1 VIENRQTMANRYF
14 TQGTFDFL
22 AALAANNRREWF
34 DEHKPDYE
42 AMVRTPALN
51 FISDIATDLAMISP
65 HFLALPRKAGGAL
78 MRVNRDIRFGH
89 DKRPFKTN
97 IGIQFRHAAGKDVHA
112 PGFYLHVEPGD
123 CFVGAGL
130 WRPDMRALGKI
141 RDAIVDKG
149 DDWLAVRDDQI
160 FSQSFALVGD
170 SLTNAPRGYAKDHPL
185 LTDLRRKDFLALSP
199 LTDAAVRAKRLY
211 PNVVERFAQSAPFMR
226 YLCTALEL
234 PF

>member
-1 VIENRQTMANRYF
+1 MANRYF

-34 DEHKPDYE
+34 DEHKSDYE

-51 FISDIATDLAMISP
+51 FISDIAPDLANISP

-97 IGIQFRHAAGKDVHA
+97 IGIQFRHEVGKDVHA
-112 PGFYLHVEPGD
+112 PGFYLHIEPND
-123 CFVGAGL
+123 CFVGVGL
-130 WRPDMRALGKI
+130 WRPDMPALGKI

-149 DDWLAVRDDQI
+149 DAWLAARDNKA
-160 FSQSFALVGD
+160 FSQKFTLVGD
-170 SLTNAPRGYAKDHPL
+170 SLTDAPRGYPKDHPL
-185 LTDLRRKDFLALSP
+185 LTDLKRKDFIALAP
-199 LTDAAVRAKRLY
+199 MRDATIRSRHFY
-211 PNVVERFAQSAPFMR
+211 PKVAECYAQSVPFMR
-226 YLCTALEL
+226 YLCKALEL
-234 PF
+234 RF